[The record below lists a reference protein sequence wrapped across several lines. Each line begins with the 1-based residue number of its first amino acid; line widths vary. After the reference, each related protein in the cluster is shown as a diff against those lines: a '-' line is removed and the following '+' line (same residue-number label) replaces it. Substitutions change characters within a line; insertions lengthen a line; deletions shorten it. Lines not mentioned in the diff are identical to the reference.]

1 MRVINRTMLMV
12 MVLLSM
18 LVFLVTASTASSAE
32 AGKIKVGVAHAMKHA
47 EGKEF
52 HQGVVLAAEQVNA
65 GGGIVVEGK
74 KYEIEV
80 VWADTNE
87 FASTAD
93 AASAITK
100 LITVDKVNFVLGGY
114 RSEAV
119 LAMQEVAADYKTIY
133 ISSGSA
139 HPQQALNVSKN
150 YERYKYFFRPW
161 SMNSDDQRFLYL
173 LAMSPLIRAVK
184 NELGIERPKV
194 ALLIDHALW
203 TGPISDLAK
212 KVFPKMG
219 CEVVG
224 EWRAGFSATDLRPEL
239 TAIHGA
245 GAHVIMYIQAG
256 PAGAVGPKQW
266 GELKIPAAMGG
277 VAVQGATPGFWKASG
292 GLCHYLASC
301 FAVCPDLE
309 ITRKSVQ
316 FYKDYEKRWGYMV
329 SPGIGHA
336 TVSLDAFMILV
347 EAIKKAKTLNTEAI
361 VSSLEKTDYEGVAS
375 RYVLYGRGHKYPHD
389 VIFGPKVATSFAAQ
403 WQDGKLVP
411 YWPDG
416 EEAHQ
421 ALIEAGCPSGWKGLK
436 YPGTGQYKLPPWVVK
451 QLKK

>member
-1 MRVINRTMLMV
+1 MKGINRTMLMV
-12 MVLLSM
+12 MVLLS
-18 LVFLVTASTASSAE
+18 LLAFLVTTSTASSAE
-32 AGKIKVGVAHAMKHA
+32 VGKIKVGVAHAMKHA

-52 HQGVVLAAEQVNA
+52 LQGVMLAAEQVNA
-65 GGGIVVEGK
+65 AGGIVLDGK

-80 VWADTNE
+80 VWADSNE

-100 LITVDKVNFVLGGY
+100 LITVDKVNFVFGGY

-139 HPQQALNVSKN
+139 HTKQALNVSQN

-173 LAMSPLIRAVK
+173 LAMSPLIRAAK

-219 CEVVG
+219 CEIVG

-277 VAVQGATPGFWKASG
+277 VAVEGATPGFWKASG
-292 GLCHYLASC
+292 GLCNYLASC
-301 FAVCPDLE
+301 FGVCPDLA
-309 ITRKSVQ
+309 ITGKTLQ
-316 FYKDYEKRWGYMV
+316 FYKDYEKRWGYML
-329 SPGIGHA
+329 SPGIGHGM
-336 TVSLDAFMILV
+336 VSSDALMILV
-347 EAIKKAKTLNTEAI
+347 EAIKKAKTLNTDAI
-361 VSSLEKTDYEGVAS
+361 VSSLEKTDYEGAAS

-403 WQDGKLVP
+403 WQDGKFVP

-451 QLKK
+451 YLKK